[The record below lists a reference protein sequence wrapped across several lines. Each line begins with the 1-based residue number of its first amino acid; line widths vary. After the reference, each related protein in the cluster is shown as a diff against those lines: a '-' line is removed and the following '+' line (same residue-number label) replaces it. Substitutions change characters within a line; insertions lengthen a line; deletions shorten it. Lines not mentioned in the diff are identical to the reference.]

1 MSCTIMTILSL
12 NDLQDL
18 EVHVLWMAHKTR
30 SCKPN
35 LDQNLPLWEGRGQ
48 KGLVLLCIPHFCYCM
63 KCNILCILPTF
74 DFNYPTAASRRPA
87 YGELI
92 DLLEK
97 SEKEAP
103 LDYEAL
109 CSEFQRLYPHIWIAH
124 PKRFYDTDSKIFPS
138 EDRWYGNES

>member
-1 MSCTIMTILSL
+1 
-12 NDLQDL
+12 
-18 EVHVLWMAHKTR
+18 MAHKTR

-35 LDQNLPLWEGRGQ
+35 LDQNLPLWEGRGR
-48 KGLVLLCIPHFCYCM
+48 KGLCASLISATVWSAIFCASFPHL
-63 KCNILCILPTF
+63 IS
-74 DFNYPTAASRRPA
+74 TAASRRPT

-109 CSEFQRLYPHIWIAH
+109 CSENFNDYILIFESLV
-124 PKRFYDTDSKIFPS
+124 PKDFMTQTAKYFHQKTGYMVTKS
-138 EDRWYGNES
+138 